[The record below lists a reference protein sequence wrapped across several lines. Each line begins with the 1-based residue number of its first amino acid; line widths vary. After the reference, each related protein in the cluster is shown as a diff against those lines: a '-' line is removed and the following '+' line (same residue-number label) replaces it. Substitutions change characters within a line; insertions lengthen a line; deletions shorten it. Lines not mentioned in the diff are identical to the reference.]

1 MTVAAEKT
9 IAEKLRI
16 IKPEDVIKVNPEKVR
31 QVMQTY
37 GPWTRPIP
45 TLKYIRPQPVAAA
58 DVISKS
64 DD

>member
-16 IKPEDVIKVNPEKVR
+16 VKPEDVNPEKVR

-45 TLKYIRPQPVAAA
+45 TLKYIRVAA